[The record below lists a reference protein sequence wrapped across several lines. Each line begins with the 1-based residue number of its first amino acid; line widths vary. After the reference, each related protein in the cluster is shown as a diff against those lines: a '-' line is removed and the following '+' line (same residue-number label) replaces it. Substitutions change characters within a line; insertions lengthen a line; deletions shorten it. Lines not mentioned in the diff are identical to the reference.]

1 MPTLEFGVLSLS
13 SKLSTSGPT
22 RITVQAPSKKKKIL
36 KFQENVVVTNQ
47 V

>member
-13 SKLSTSGPT
+13 PKLSTSGPT
-22 RITVQAPSKKKKIL
+22 RITVQAPSKKKVF